1 MIIIISISYYN
12 HVHLLS
18 VWCYYQLTSGDRQDM
33 RSPSWPELI
42 NIQRRYQ
49 RLCHTLV
56 NKHVDLYFFQYLLY
70 FLLTSLWLAVKFQTK
85 RLASDQR
92 MNRLAG
98 VDLVARVSDIITG
111 RLDPIINSF
120 RFTINCNGGSRC
132 QRRYRIKKR
141 FLEKHQLNDIII
153 EGSQYIYKTT
163 ITILSDFISTSIIQ
177 IFQ

>member
-56 NKHVDLYFFQYLLY
+56 NKHVDLYIFYYLY
-70 FLLTSLWLAVKFQTK
+70 FPLTSLWLAVKFQTSS

-98 VDLVARVSDIITG
+98 VDPVARVSDIITG
-111 RLDPIINSF
+111 RLDPIINKL
-120 RFTINCNGGSRC
+120 
-132 QRRYRIKKR
+132 QVY
-141 FLEKHQLNDIII
+141 
-153 EGSQYIYKTT
+153 YK
-163 ITILSDFISTSIIQ
+163 LQ
-177 IFQ
+177 WRE

>member
-56 NKHVDLYFFQYLLY
+56 NKHVDLYIFQYLY
-70 FLLTSLWLAVKFQTK
+70 FPLTSLWLAVKFQTSS

-111 RLDPIINSF
+111 RLDPIINKLQVYYKLQWREQVLETVSH
-120 RFTINCNGGSRC
+120 
-132 QRRYRIKKR
+132 QERISGKKT
-141 FLEKHQLNDIII
+141 LVK
-153 EGSQYIYKTT
+153 
-163 ITILSDFISTSIIQ
+163 
-177 IFQ
+177 